1 MVLFKLFGF
10 IEINYQIIISFFV
23 GIVVGIELFLLFY
36 ALIFLI
42 SIRNKKVIQK
52 SIDDTEIEAKA
63 KDLIESSRIALSDKV
78 LRGDLSK
85 GKHFKN
91 VCFDLIYGIS
101 STFYPDSKYPQL
113 ELTISEAISL
123 LTYIQDRLNKILDKR
138 FIRIVKNRKL
148 SFIWEVTH
156 VTNDAINSNTF
167 KTAKKVKKISD
178 KITYAINIINPFKWI
193 SKFFAGTAVAIIKN
207 KLYDIALQIVGEEAY
222 KIYGKSVLNKD
233 VEIESDVNLIVDEIE
248 TEIKD
253 LKNDVEKEETKD
265 NFDVSKNYKMK
276 SKTLKIDDKKL
287 NIKEIFSLDYSFKVK
302 VEV

>member
-1 MVLFKLFGF
+1 MTEDSRFNVLNKSPFYFYVNFYLLLFYCIIYNKVVIFLVLFKLFGF

-36 ALIFLI
+36 ALLFLI

-123 LTYIQDRLNKILDKR
+123 LTYIQDRLNEILDKK

-167 KTAKKVKKISD
+167 KTANTIFGD
-178 KITYAINIINPFKWI
+178 
-193 SKFFAGTAVAIIKN
+193 
-207 KLYDIALQIVGEEAY
+207 
-222 KIYGKSVLNKD
+222 
-233 VEIESDVNLIVDEIE
+233 
-248 TEIKD
+248 
-253 LKNDVEKEETKD
+253 
-265 NFDVSKNYKMK
+265 FDSN
-276 SKTLKIDDKKL
+276 SSIRIPST
-287 NIKEIFSLDYSFKVK
+287 
-302 VEV
+302 